1 VRDDNFEWDD
11 QKSKINKAKH
21 GIDFE
26 QARNLWKGGVH
37 EFPSPR
43 DPEMRYIVVGQI
55 EMNYWTAVISY
66 RGARRRIISV
76 RAATEKEKNLYET
89 QKAKKSI

>member
-1 VRDDNFEWDD
+1 MRDDYFEWDD
-11 QKSKINKAKH
+11 EKSKINRVKH

-26 QARNLWKGGVH
+26 EARSLWKAGVH

-43 DPEMRYIVVGQI
+43 DPEMRYLVTGKIG
-55 EMNYWTAVISY
+55 MKFWTAVICY

-76 RAATEKEKNLYET
+76 RASTEKERELYEA
-89 QKAKKSI
+89 QKREARL